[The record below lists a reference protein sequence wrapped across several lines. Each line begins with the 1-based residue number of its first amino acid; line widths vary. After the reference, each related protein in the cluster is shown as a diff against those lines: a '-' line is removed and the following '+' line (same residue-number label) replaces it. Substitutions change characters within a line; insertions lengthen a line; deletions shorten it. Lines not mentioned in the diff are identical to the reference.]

1 MPNYP
6 REIYLDEDTEA
17 RLISFL
23 DTELLN
29 HYGERATFVDDIIR
43 YQTDYYAQPT
53 TKQKKFPFVGAANI
67 VIPTVITK
75 KCSTMDCVPLANFL
89 MPFTSQDPQ
98 FAPWVGEEH
107 LKTPYEVL
115 NMTES
120 GFFREDT
127 YEKLQSYYTY
137 VQNTGVLSS
146 AKYRETVQNLQNQ
159 TPVFPKQLGWVEIW
173 LAFNVD
179 GNTKQEQK
187 EIVVHYHRQA
197 RLSMSCR

>member
-67 VIPTVITK
+67 VIPLTAI
-75 KCSTMDCVPLANFL
+75 A
-89 MPFTSQDPQ
+89 
-98 FAPWVGEEH
+98 
-107 LKTPYEVL
+107 
-115 NMTES
+115 
-120 GFFREDT
+120 
-127 YEKLQSYYTY
+127 
-137 VQNTGVLSS
+137 
-146 AKYRETVQNLQNQ
+146 
-159 TPVFPKQLGWVEIW
+159 VE
-173 LAFNVD
+173 A
-179 GNTKQEQK
+179 
-187 EIVVHYHRQA
+187 VHDI
-197 RLSMSCR
+197 